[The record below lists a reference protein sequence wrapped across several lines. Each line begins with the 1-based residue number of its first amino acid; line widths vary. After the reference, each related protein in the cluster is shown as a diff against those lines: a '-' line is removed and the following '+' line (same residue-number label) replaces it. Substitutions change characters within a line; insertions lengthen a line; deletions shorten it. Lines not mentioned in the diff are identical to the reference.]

1 MLQNPH
7 RSQPR
12 APCRLQDL
20 GAGLIGAKKLAQRSP
35 STGTSAKKFAQHR
48 PSTGTS
54 AKNSPSKRKNADF
67 RAFRA
72 CRANFFALT
81 HTSGHAGRTFSR
93 TRLDNV
99 ATLKPPT
106 PLLAPNK
113 GPLKPTSPLRPKT
126 APKKPISHP
135 QRRWRFQPTTGTS
148 EQRRQGF
155 QAIGRP
161 GRQGL
166 TTAPA
171 GGGWASPRRPWA
183 ISVTNVVKPTRFTSP
198 REDPCYKLR
207 QSKPKNRHYQ
217 RKSPRIDDV
226 RNNGAEIHTKNTLN

>member
-1 MLQNPH
+1 MRHVAYKTWAQG
-7 RSQPR
+7 
-12 APCRLQDL
+12 RL
-20 GAGLIGAKKLAQRSP
+20 ARKTSP
-35 STGTSAKKFAQHR
+35 STAPPAALPRKSSPRTAPPAAFPRRS
-48 PSTGTS
+48 
-54 AKNSPSKRKNADF
+54 SPSAPSNTHIEPFFVCWASY
-67 RAFRA
+67 
-72 CRANFFALT
+72 FALT
-81 HTSGHAGRTFSR
+81 PTSGRAGRRMSR
-93 TRLDNV
+93 TGRGNM

-113 GPLKPTSPLRPKT
+113 GPMKPASPLRPKT

-198 REDPCYKLR
+198 REDLCYKRR
-207 QSKPKNRHYQ
+207 QSASKNLDFQ
-217 RKSPRIDDV
+217 RKSR
-226 RNNGAEIHTKNTLN
+226 